1 MIEYSTYINV
11 TGFVKMCVIH
21 TSNLKILKPVRG
33 DTVDRFEICRYIEL
47 ANIPLS
53 SLKIS
58 DLHIVLNRLYEAS
71 NEKKQFP
78 KSNLVTYVRS
88 YIRVTI
94 T

>member
-1 MIEYSTYINV
+1 MIEYSTYV

-21 TSNLKILKPVRG
+21 TSNLKILKSVRG
-33 DTVDRFEICRYIEL
+33 DIVDRFEICRYIEL

-71 NEKKQFP
+71 NEKNSFP
-78 KSNLVTYVRS
+78 NLILSHTYVAT
-88 YIRVTI
+88 YV
-94 T
+94 